1 MAQPIPF
8 DPEPL
13 RRVAYHTAGKFLAQ
27 PVLAEEAG
35 DQAMHLLVLQC
46 LAGLAPRCP
55 EAWIRVVAKRVA
67 IGVRRSGWTR
77 TLPLE
82 EDQVACD
89 VRCESR
95 HARHERL
102 WDVVADGLTPRM
114 RDALWAA
121 RTHRLASQA
130 AAACGMEPRDFRR
143 SLRSIS
149 RRARRLLDARHEAD
163 ACDAGAVSR

>member
-13 RRVAYHTAGKFLAQ
+13 RRLAYHTAGKFLAP

-35 DQAMHLLVLQC
+35 DQAIHLLVLQC
-46 LAGLAPRCP
+46 LEGFAPRCP

-82 EDQVACD
+82 EHLLATDPFAEAAHTRRD
-89 VRCESR
+89 L
-95 HARHERL
+95 L
-102 WDVVADGLTPRM
+102 WDEVADGLTPRM
-114 RDALWAA
+114 REALWAA
-121 RTHRLASQA
+121 RTHRLTCQA
-130 AAACGMEPRDFRR
+130 AAACGMRPRDFRR
-143 SLRSIS
+143 SLRSICK
-149 RRARRLLDARHEAD
+149 RARRVLETRRAAGTGEAMTH
-163 ACDAGAVSR
+163 GR